1 MLILSEQDCIKLIN
15 QGQCFHASVADGAF
29 TLKIDEY
36 SPLVCAA
43 LASGQTLRDELSAI
57 STLSQDERTAL
68 SSQYCDELLSSFPIT
83 LIAND
88 SSLEYDLSQVKAH
101 AIKVVDSSNQA
112 LWTKTWSSK
121 QRAISLQKHDS
132 FYLVL
137 KALLAKLEQK
147 FKHAMVFSLQSAPS
161 EQQQNTFAIDI
172 SQLDQARFKN
182 ISQHFLRQLNLINLP
197 NIEVNSAV
205 GLIKHSH
212 NYLTTHIYAHFDNT
226 VALPLCV
233 QKVFMNEANS
243 ELYHLVLDELKVGLK
258 QAVSETAAFF
268 MRRFSHSR
276 KTRREDILSSAIAK
290 EVIELDK
297 KLYALCKNV
306 GTLNFINPVNL
317 ASERKKFFA
326 QKTAYTPQF
335 KYKQL
340 NINPHQFR
348 EQLYKLPVEEILD
361 ADIQQFYRRFIDHLA
376 TKIEL
381 LTSIGSDE
389 FIYNSLKYYGEPDNN
404 DIANAE
410 FLLRAPA
417 IANQEGPLEHDADA
431 AVDYFQQR
439 AKEWGLVCKVE
450 KSAKLVAKA
459 MVNNEKHILYINKD
473 TLFSDQELNAFAH
486 HELGIHM
493 VTTLNAK
500 KQPLKVM
507 SLGLI
512 GDTHTQEGLAILSE
526 YSSGSLTLRRLQTL
540 AMRVIAVKL
549 MLTQRDFSQT
559 FNTLQQR
566 FILTDNDAFTL
577 TTRVYRGGGFTKD
590 YLYLKGFR
598 DMLNLSDEQDLSV
611 LLVGKTG
618 ISDITLLN
626 EMVERGFLPKPESLF
641 PLKIVQSNP
650 PSIMDYLV
658 SAIY

>member
-1 MLILSEQDCIKLIN
+1 MLILTEQEAITHIN
-15 QGQCFHASVADGAF
+15 QGRCFHALIEGAF
-29 TLKIDEY
+29 SLKIDQY
-36 SPLVCAA
+36 SPLVCTS
-43 LASGQTLRDELSAI
+43 LHSGQQLRAELAKSI
-57 STLSQDERTAL
+57 SLDFATRHQD
-68 SSQYCDELLSSFPIT
+68 SSLYCDELISSFPIT
-83 LIAND
+83 LIAHD
-88 SSLEYDLSQVKAH
+88 SHFEYDLSQVKSRVGSQPERFEN
-101 AIKVVDSSNQA
+101 KVWPKAWSAKQRTLSQQKHDAFYNVLKTLVARLEKQFQHSLVFALQSQSNQA
-112 LWTKTWSSK
+112 
-121 QRAISLQKHDS
+121 Q
-132 FYLVL
+132 
-137 KALLAKLEQK
+137 
-147 FKHAMVFSLQSAPS
+147 QS
-161 EQQQNTFAIDI
+161 TFTIDT
-172 SQLDQARFKN
+172 DQIDAARWGKVN
-182 ISQHFLRQLNLINLP
+182 QHFERQLNKISLP
-197 NIEVNSAV
+197 NLAITTDSATQPGSV
-205 GLIKHSH
+205 
-212 NYLTTHIYAHFDNT
+212 NYLCTHIYAHFDNT
-226 VALPLCV
+226 LALPLTV
-233 QKVFMNEANS
+233 KKVFLNEDNH

-268 MRRFSHSR
+268 MRRFSDSR
-276 KTRREDILSSAIAK
+276 KTRRGDILSSAIPK
-290 EVIELDK
+290 EVLALDK
-297 KLYALCKNV
+297 KLFALCKNV

-326 QKTAYTPQF
+326 QKTRYTPQF

-348 EQLYKLPVEEILD
+348 EQLYKLPVEDILD
-361 ADIQQFYRRFIDHLA
+361 ADLQLFYRRFIDHLA

-381 LTSIGSDE
+381 LTSIGTDD
-389 FIYNSLKYYGEPDNN
+389 FIYNSLKYYGEPSNN

-417 IANQEGPLEHDADA
+417 IVNQEGPLEHDADA
-431 AVDYFQQR
+431 AVAYFEQR
-439 AKEWGLVCKVE
+439 AKEWGLVCKIE

-473 TLFSDQELNAFAH
+473 TLFSDQELDAFAH

-549 MLTQRDFSQT
+549 MLTQRDFSLT
-559 FNTLQQR
+559 FNTLQER
-566 FILTDNDAFTL
+566 FELSDNDAFTL

-598 DMLNLSDEQDLSV
+598 DMLNLSDQQDLSV

-618 ISDITLLN
+618 ISDFTLLN
-626 EMVERGFLPKPESLF
+626 EMVERGFMPKPQSLF
-641 PLKIVQSNP
+641 PLKIVPSTP
-650 PSIMDYLV
+650 PNVMDYLV